1 MIGFVSL
8 EEQVDVDFGRARRRA
23 LLGRLADLVRGEPR
37 ALPAFDEARKA
48 SADGAPASRNRVRL
62 GRKVVEMS
70 KIAGSVGRW
79 REFDR
84 RFMPAGA
91 SAERWKRVDRAFWR
105 GEELPPVSLY
115 KVGDSYFVEDGNHRV
130 SVARYHG
137 VEMIAVDITEFRP
150 RSPERAEGQCAPERR
165 PACAAS

>member
-1 MIGFVSL
+1 MLGFMGL

-23 LLGRLADLVRGEPR
+23 LLGRLVVLVRGEPR
-37 ALPAFDEARKA
+37 ALLAFDAVRKA
-48 SADGAPASRNRVRL
+48 SAHGAPVFHNRRRL
-62 GRKVVEMS
+62 GRGVVDVS

-91 SAERWKRVDRAFWR
+91 SAERWKRADRALRR
-105 GEELPPVSLY
+105 GEELLPISLY
-115 KVGDSYFVEDGNHRV
+115 KVGERYFVEDGNHRV

-137 VEMIAVDITEFRP
+137 VEMIEAEITEFRP
-150 RSPERAEGQCAPERR
+150 RLPERVPERR
-165 PACAAS
+165 PACATG

>member
-1 MIGFVSL
+1 
-8 EEQVDVDFGRARRRA
+8 
-23 LLGRLADLVRGEPR
+23 
-37 ALPAFDEARKA
+37 
-48 SADGAPASRNRVRL
+48 
-62 GRKVVEMS
+62 MS

-91 SAERWKRVDRAFWR
+91 SVERRKRVDRAFLR

-115 KVGDSYFVEDGNHRV
+115 KLGERYFVEDGNHRV

-137 VEMIAVDITEFRP
+137 VEMIAAEITQFRP
-150 RSPERAEGQCAPERR
+150 RLPERAGPRRAPERR
-165 PACAAS
+165 PACAAG